1 VRSYYV
7 NDGDLHLVATS
18 LQLVTRFLATGT
30 GEKALGATKEFQHAR
45 SVMPLSRDDTVAAYL
60 SDAFFQNI
68 TGPRYRVEMAR
79 RLQATADIE
88 LVRLAKLT
96 AAAEQVPGTTIED
109 LVANG
114 LLPQDFEVVPDGSR
128 IILDGGDVRDSVRG
142 SHGAFLPIPD
152 TPVDKITRA
161 ELSDYED
168 FEKNYEAEWGRLDPM
183 MACVK
188 RSSPAKGQERVV
200 VDVMMAPFAAKHFT
214 RLREWLGEANQ
225 ERLAA
230 IPGDIANLQLV
241 SNDQHVFAALRDIGP
256 KPELPSPGNAAFARW
271 MPLGRIRNLLEG
283 YIGTTGELGILRF
296 LNIGIPPRSDAAGY
310 AGSPL
315 GGWRRQY
322 GPFTLF
328 SFQHEVLDTVAP
340 QLQFEKAP
348 RPAQIRLKVGDIS
361 QARITPIVNDLG
373 YARTR
378 ETSLNNVRLMQ
389 TLDQQLHV
397 PPSACKEAAEFLLD
411 AKLICPL
418 GGKYELKP
426 TPGGEPRWTS
436 TLLEQHETKG
446 LFRDHAPEGFQS
458 PPLNWFRGL
467 DLEATMTEKNI
478 SAHAEVLMQ
487 MPGK

>member
-1 VRSYYV
+1 
-7 NDGDLHLVATS
+7 
-18 LQLVTRFLATGT
+18 
-30 GEKALGATKEFQHAR
+30 
-45 SVMPLSRDDTVAAYL
+45 
-60 SDAFFQNI
+60 
-68 TGPRYRVEMAR
+68 
-79 RLQATADIE
+79 
-88 LVRLAKLT
+88 
-96 AAAEQVPGTTIED
+96 
-109 LVANG
+109 
-114 LLPQDFEVVPDGSR
+114 
-128 IILDGGDVRDSVRG
+128 
-142 SHGAFLPIPD
+142 
-152 TPVDKITRA
+152 
-161 ELSDYED
+161 
-168 FEKNYEAEWGRLDPM
+168 
-183 MACVK
+183 
-188 RSSPAKGQERVV
+188 
-200 VDVMMAPFAAKHFT
+200 
-214 RLREWLGEANQ
+214 
-225 ERLAA
+225 
-230 IPGDIANLQLV
+230 
-241 SNDQHVFAALRDIGP
+241 
-256 KPELPSPGNAAFARW
+256 